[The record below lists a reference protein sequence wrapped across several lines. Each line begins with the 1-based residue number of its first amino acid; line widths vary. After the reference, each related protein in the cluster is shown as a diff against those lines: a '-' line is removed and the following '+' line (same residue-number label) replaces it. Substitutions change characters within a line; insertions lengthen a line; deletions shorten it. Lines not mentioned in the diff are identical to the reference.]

1 VVNSLASAATSGG
14 ELLLIVIHHA
24 AVDEH
29 LGDVDLGAHLGQ
41 FEAGVLEVRD
51 RPVEGLALS
60 RG

>member
-1 VVNSLASAATSGG
+1 
-14 ELLLIVIHHA
+14 VIHHA

-60 RG
+60 RD